1 MEAATAIVLLP
12 STEAPAS
19 IHSASFPQ
27 VRSIVVSI
35 WHPLAGACS
44 SHAAMPP
51 PLPLPDP
58 ARFALFVAAGCA
70 HILRPLVGFA
80 ERAAAAGNDYA
91 VAAANLLALAALAG
105 YLLVVRRV
113 VAACAGAAGNN

>member
-1 MEAATAIVLLP
+1 
-12 STEAPAS
+12 
-19 IHSASFPQ
+19 
-27 VRSIVVSI
+27 
-35 WHPLAGACS
+35 
-44 SHAAMPP
+44 MPP

-91 VAAANLLALAALAG
+91 VAAANLLALAG